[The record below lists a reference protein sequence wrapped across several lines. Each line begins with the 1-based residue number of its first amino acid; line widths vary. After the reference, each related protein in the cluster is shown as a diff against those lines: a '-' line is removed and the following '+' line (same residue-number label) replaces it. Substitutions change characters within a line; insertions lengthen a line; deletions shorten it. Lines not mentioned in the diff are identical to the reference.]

1 MARSASSSRL
11 REDIDHGE
19 GDSETDAPKPAQ
31 ASPDIVTPPAAGGA
45 DDVLHNA
52 ELPPLQTVSKRKGR
66 DGIIT
71 LIVIAILGMAIGFA
85 AVMLI

>member
-1 MARSASSSRL
+1 MPRPASSARL

-19 GDSETDAPKPAQ
+19 GDSKTDAPELAQ
-31 ASPDIVTPPAAGGA
+31 ASPDAVTPPAADGA
-45 DDVLHNA
+45 DDVHHNA

-66 DGIIT
+66 GGIIT
-71 LIVIAILGMAIGFA
+71 LIIIAILGMAIGFA